1 MKKKVVSIILSLTM
15 VAAMVAGCGNKT
27 EEASAP
33 QETEAEAPAEAE
45 DTTGGDEAD
54 AATTEG
60 EAAPAGNAD
69 LADKKVGVCIYQ
81 FSDNFMTLFRTELQ
95 NYLVSLGFSADN
107 ITISDGANDQAT
119 QTGQIDNFIT
129 AGVDVLI
136 INPVNSSSAETITDK
151 VVGAGIPLVYINRE
165 PDADEEKR
173 WEENNWDVTYVGCDA
188 RQSGTFQGELIGDL
202 GLETIDKNGNGKI
215 DYIMVEGD
223 PENIDAQYRTEFSV
237 KALEDAGFEVNCL
250 TDQVGNWAQ
259 DQAQQIV
266 ANALGQ
272 YGNDVEVVF
281 CNNDAMALGA
291 LQAID
296 AAGRKVGEDI
306 YLVGVDAL
314 SEALENVLNG
324 TMTGT
329 VFNDHFSQSHSAAD
343 AAVNYLTGAGND
355 HYIGCDYVKVTQDN
369 AQEILDMVQ

>member
-1 MKKKVVSIILSLTM
+1 MKKKVVGIVLSLTM
-15 VAAMVAGCGNKT
+15 VATMVAGCGNKT

-33 QETEAEAPAEAE
+33 QEPAEA
-45 DTTGGDEAD
+45 TTDGGEAETPD
-54 AATTEG
+54 ATEAEG
-60 EAAPAGNAD
+60 EAAATGNAD

-151 VVGAGIPLVYINRE
+151 VVEAGIPLVYINRE
-165 PDADEEKR
+165 PDEDEQKR
-173 WEENNWDVTYVGCDA
+173 WADGNWDVTYVGCDA

-202 GLETIDKNGNGKI
+202 GLEAIDKNGNGKI

-343 AAVNYLTGAGND
+343 AAVNYLTGAGNE
-355 HYIGCDYVKVTQDN
+355 HYIGCDYVKVTKDN

>member
-1 MKKKVVSIILSLTM
+1 MKKKVVGIILSLTM
-15 VAAMVAGCGNKT
+15 VATMVAGCGNKT

-33 QETEAEAPAEAE
+33 QESTEEPAEA
-45 DTTGGDEAD
+45 TTDGGEAETPD
-54 AATTEG
+54 AAEAEG
-60 EAAPAGNAD
+60 EAAPTGNAD

-151 VVGAGIPLVYINRE
+151 VVAAGIPLVYINRE
-165 PDADEEKR
+165 PDEDEQKR
-173 WEENNWDVTYVGCDA
+173 WAEGEWDVTYVGCDA

-343 AAVNYLTGAGND
+343 AAVNYLTGAGNE
-355 HYIGCDYVKVTQDN
+355 HYIGCDYVKVTKDN